1 MFRGVVRFFRP
12 QLPHCG
18 SRRTMAASADA
29 EMAEVARREYAE
41 VMGALPGLPSL
52 MTATRRKPEEDKDKE
67 EDRQSKYPRPG
78 TEASKGQGQR
88 RGKGNW
94 SRNSWDSA
102 NWSRSSGWGDQGE
115 KENKQLS
122 EPDYATQALLRSMTK
137 LVICHEE
144 ELARLRVDTSWML
157 FVDTHEEGIVPL
169 LQQAAEQWQIKC
181 EAREVTTGLRVVLF
195 LALINEAKRRLELML
210 EPEQQQRA
218 TNVGWMGQGSTALAP
233 VWYYHVWNPER
244 MQQERSDRQPLC
256 HQTATDA
263 AGLQCLPQCPHP
275 LQGDS
280 RTGGGAHQPGG
291 PVHAIPVASE
301 RGHSPMSSSPR
312 RTGWKR
318 VPEALGNTPPARKR
332 PAIPTVSGAGR
343 PLPQALLHGLDGA
356 AQSAGAEEALAAP
369 NDAGDRR
376 TVNQAARRVIC
387 QLECPS
393 PQTPQAKLQ
402 NPHSLCY
409 INSVAQ
415 SLAWQGRMSSA
426 PLLCYGQAHIALQM
440 VLRPGTPTLHRSLPW
455 LPYVQTW
462 RQVAQQHDAS
472 EYLQHFL
479 SIAQPP
485 AYNGHWEARMSNP
498 HQVTDGGALQSP
510 LLLEACGPDLQAA
523 VDTWH
528 AQPALHALCMHT
540 GLVLLQLKRYSY
552 QDGCSCKNQVS
563 ILCRPGAVIRVPH
576 FTASAGIQVR
586 HDKFR
591 VAFVIFRHR

>member
-1 MFRGVVRFFRP
+1 QKTGSFFVDAQARLQARLQAGDDKSGFWNYVQRRWLHNNQEVDVLLLQEIHWSLGRILQVRCEAKQANLDIICAYQWVRRDNTTRDTEQLRGKFWSVLSGLLAGLPRRNMLVLGGDFNSMVAPLPGLIGRGL
-12 QLPHCG
+12 LPHPTRKPEPEFLTVLEEHKLCLLNTWSKATPAVCATFRNG
-18 SRRTMAASADA
+18 AIVSQIDFVAVRRRNADALARRAKPTSLDLAPGREGEDPAVTEGIREMWRRHSACPVLYAKRKETTCTVLTGEVPLKNAETMAASADA

-256 HQTATDA
+256 HQTATA
-263 AGLQCLPQCPHP
+263 TRGLEGEHTSPVVPFMLSLSLRNEATARC
-275 LQGDS
+275 
-280 RTGGGAHQPGG
+280 HQ
-291 PVHAIPVASE
+291 
-301 RGHSPMSSSPR
+301 
-312 RTGWKR
+312 
-318 VPEALGNTPPARKR
+318 
-332 PAIPTVSGAGR
+332 
-343 PLPQALLHGLDGA
+343 
-356 AQSAGAEEALAAP
+356 ALAALDGNACLKP
-369 NDAGDRR
+369 SGIRLRPERGQPSQLCRELADHYLKLSYTDW
-376 TVNQAARRVIC
+376 TARPKARA
-387 QLECPS
+387 QKKPS
-393 PQTPQAKLQ
+393 PPRTTQ
-402 NPHSLCY
+402 
-409 INSVAQ
+409 
-415 SLAWQGRMSSA
+415 
-426 PLLCYGQAHIALQM
+426 
-440 VLRPGTPTLHRSLPW
+440 
-455 LPYVQTW
+455 
-462 RQVAQQHDAS
+462 
-472 EYLQHFL
+472 E
-479 SIAQPP
+479 
-485 AYNGHWEARMSNP
+485 
-498 HQVTDGGALQSP
+498 TDEL
-510 LLLEACGPDLQAA
+510 
-523 VDTWH
+523 
-528 AQPALHALCMHT
+528 
-540 GLVLLQLKRYSY
+540 
-552 QDGCSCKNQVS
+552 
-563 ILCRPGAVIRVPH
+563 
-576 FTASAGIQVR
+576 
-586 HDKFR
+586 
-591 VAFVIFRHR
+591 